1 LAVCVSLEGN
11 EALNPFK
18 EETMTTTTTTH
29 YVGTSESPQLAAQSN
44 RITRYGLVALR
55 IGLAFGLGAAGLQ
68 KLAGSHQ
75 MVHLFA
81 TIGAGQWLR
90 YFVGTMEV
98 LGTIGLLI
106 PRLTGLAASA
116 VAALLVGATI
126 TNVAVLHTSPA
137 LPFLFL
143 AATAVIA
150 YTRRANLIDPIM
162 KLPV

>member
-1 LAVCVSLEGN
+1 
-11 EALNPFK
+11 
-18 EETMTTTTTTH
+18 MTTTTH

-75 MVHLFA
+75 MVHMFA

-98 LGTIGLLI
+98 LGAIGLLI

-116 VAALLVGATI
+116 AAALLVGATI

-137 LPFLFL
+137 LPLLFL
-143 AATAVIA
+143 AAAAVIA
-150 YTRRANLIDPIM
+150 YTRRADLIDPIM
-162 KLPV
+162 KLRV